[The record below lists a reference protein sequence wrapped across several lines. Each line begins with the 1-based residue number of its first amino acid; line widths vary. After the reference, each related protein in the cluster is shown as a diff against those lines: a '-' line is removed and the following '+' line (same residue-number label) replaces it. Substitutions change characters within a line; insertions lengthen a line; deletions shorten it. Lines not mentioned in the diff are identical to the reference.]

1 MIPSRCGLATR
12 RALAPRRPSER
23 LGCAMQQQGG
33 TTTTTQTTPRRAAA
47 AAAVAAAALT
57 DAGTGPA
64 LSPAEMEALE
74 EERLRLEQGDIYG
87 ISRAEWVK
95 LNQPARYLGNEFGS
109 VHKPWDDAE
118 IRFAL
123 TYPEEYSVG
132 MSALGHIVLYGGYRS
147 RPTCG
152 AHVARSSRA
161 PTLSLALRASLVRS
175 FARTFESGG
184 GAVVRSVVPS
194 RP

>member
-23 LGCAMQQQGG
+23 VKGCARQQGG
-33 TTTTTQTTPRRAAA
+33 TTTHTTPRRAAVA
-47 AAAVAAAALT
+47 AAAAAAALT

-194 RP
+194 RS